1 MTVSSALLLN
11 FSMFVLLHIILLISL
26 SCCAKKNNIALSA
39 LLNKYKK
46 ARGLFELTFI
56 LQVIIFVIALVTT
69 MTVAVNSPDE
79 TVNPAKLLFMLG
91 KLIYLME
98 AIFVVPL
105 MVDDTTD
112 TIRYINKDLSKQSL
126 KKSIKF

>member
-1 MTVSSALLLN
+1 M
-11 FSMFVLLHIILLISL
+11 
-26 SCCAKKNNIALSA
+26 CKKKNNIALSA

-46 ARGLFELTFI
+46 ARGLFEPTFI
-56 LQVIIFVIALVTT
+56 LQIIIFVIALITT

-126 KKSIKF
+126 KKSIKL